1 MKKFFTLITAT
12 LLSLSAMA
20 EDYNCHLAITSN
32 DTPCDPTE
40 AVLTVNKQE
49 NGKYEVLLHTL
60 TVTLS
65 GSPNTIENIDIKD
78 VDGKV
83 EDNDLILT
91 TNQTIK
97 IKAMGFDMDVP
108 INLYATIDEDNV
120 LAAYLK
126 IPINIIINTL
136 EVNVLIS
143 SEDFGEETF
152 DLNPSFMSIC
162 GVEVPD
168 FSAEK
173 TEYDITLPK
182 LPENLED
189 IIAGNDMAT
198 ENENIFVCTY
208 YYKESKKKLTV
219 FVNTVDLKK
228 VKTYT
233 FNVTIDPTGINNVVT
248 SGNRTVLGR
257 YNANGQKVG
266 DNAKGLVI
274 TRYSDGTAVKSMK

>member
-1 MKKFFTLITAT
+1 MKKIFTLFAAT
-12 LLSLSAMA
+12 LMSLSAMA

-40 AVLTVNKQE
+40 AILSVNKQE
-49 NGKYEVLLHTL
+49 NGKYEVILHTL

-65 GSPNTIENIDIKD
+65 GSPTTIENIDIKD
-78 VDGKV
+78 VDGTV
-83 EDNDLILT
+83 EDNDIILT

-97 IKAMGFDMDVP
+97 INALGMDLNVP
-108 INLYATIDEDNV
+108 INLYATISEDNV
-120 LAAYLK
+120 LEAYLK
-126 IPINIIINTL
+126 IPIMGML

-143 SEDFGEETF
+143 SEDFGEATF
-152 DLNPSFMSIC
+152 DVNPSFMSIC

-168 FSAEK
+168 FIADK

-233 FNVTIDPTGINNVVT
+233 FKVTIDPTGINNVVT

-266 DNAKGLVI
+266 SNAKGLVI
-274 TRYSDGTAVKSMK
+274 TKYSDGTAVKSVK

>member
-1 MKKFFTLITAT
+1 MKKIFTLFAAA
-12 LLSLSAMA
+12 LMSLSAMA

-40 AVLTVNKQE
+40 AILSVNKQE
-49 NGKYEVLLHTL
+49 NGKYEVILHTL

-65 GSPNTIENIDIKD
+65 GSPTTIENIDIKD

-83 EDNDLILT
+83 EDNDIILT

-97 IKAMGFDMDVP
+97 INALGMELNVP
-108 INLYATIDEDNV
+108 INLYATISEDNV
-120 LAAYLK
+120 LDAYLK
-126 IPINIIINTL
+126 IPIMGML

-143 SEDFGEETF
+143 SEDFGEATF
-152 DLNPSFMSIC
+152 DVNPSFMSIC
-162 GVEVPD
+162 GVEVSN
-168 FSAEK
+168 FSADK

-233 FNVTIDPTGINNVVT
+233 FKVTIDSTGINNVVT

-266 DNAKGLVI
+266 SNAKGLVI
-274 TRYSDGTAVKSMK
+274 TKYSDGTAVKSVK

>member
-1 MKKFFTLITAT
+1 MKKIFTLFAAT
-12 LLSLSAMA
+12 LMSLSAMA

-40 AVLTVNKQE
+40 AILSVNKQE
-49 NGKYEVLLHTL
+49 NGKYEVILHTL

-65 GSPNTIENIDIKD
+65 GSPTTIENIDIKD

-83 EDNDLILT
+83 EDNDIILT

-97 IKAMGFDMDVP
+97 INALGMELNVP
-108 INLYATIDEDNV
+108 INLYATISEDNV
-120 LAAYLK
+120 LEAYLK
-126 IPINIIINTL
+126 IPIMGML

-143 SEDFGEETF
+143 SEDFGEATF
-152 DLNPSFMSIC
+152 DVNPSFMSIC

-168 FSAEK
+168 FSADK

-233 FNVTIDPTGINNVVT
+233 FKVTIDPTGINNVVT

-266 DNAKGLVI
+266 SNAKGLVI
-274 TRYSDGTAVKSMK
+274 TKYSDGTAVKSVK

>member
-1 MKKFFTLITAT
+1 MKKIFTLFAAA
-12 LLSLSAMA
+12 LMSLSAMA

-40 AVLTVNKQE
+40 AILSVNKQE
-49 NGKYEVLLHTL
+49 NGKYEVILHTL

-65 GSPNTIENIDIKD
+65 GSPTTIENIDIKD

-83 EDNDLILT
+83 EDNDIILT

-97 IKAMGFDMDVP
+97 INALGMDLNVP
-108 INLYATIDEDNV
+108 INLYATISEDNV
-120 LAAYLK
+120 LEAYLK
-126 IPINIIINTL
+126 IPIMGML

-143 SEDFGEETF
+143 SEDFGEATF
-152 DLNPSFMSIC
+152 DVNPSFMSIC
-162 GVEVPD
+162 GVEVSN
-168 FSAEK
+168 FSADK

-233 FNVTIDPTGINNVVT
+233 FKVTIDPTGINNVVT

-266 DNAKGLVI
+266 SNAKGLVI
-274 TRYSDGTAVKSMK
+274 TKYSDGTAVKSVK

>member
-1 MKKFFTLITAT
+1 MKKIFTLFAAA
-12 LLSLSAMA
+12 LMSLSAMA

-40 AVLTVNKQE
+40 AILSVNKQE
-49 NGKYEVLLHTL
+49 NGKYEVILHTL

-65 GSPNTIENIDIKD
+65 GSPTTIENIDIKD

-83 EDNDLILT
+83 EDNDIILT

-97 IKAMGFDMDVP
+97 INALGMELNVP
-108 INLYATIDEDNV
+108 INLYATISEDNV
-120 LAAYLK
+120 LDAYLK
-126 IPINIIINTL
+126 IPIMGML

-143 SEDFGEETF
+143 SEDFGEATF
-152 DLNPSFMSIC
+152 DVNPSFMSIC
-162 GVEVPD
+162 GVEVSN
-168 FSAEK
+168 FSADK

-233 FNVTIDPTGINNVVT
+233 FKVTIDPTGINNVVT
-248 SGNRTVLGR
+248 TGNRTVLGR
-257 YNANGQKVG
+257 YNANGQKVSS
-266 DNAKGLVI
+266 NAKGLVI
-274 TRYSDGTAVKSMK
+274 TRYSDGTAVKSVK

>member
-1 MKKFFTLITAT
+1 MKKIFTLFAAA
-12 LLSLSAMA
+12 LMSLSAMA

-40 AVLTVNKQE
+40 AILSVNKQE
-49 NGKYEVLLHTL
+49 NGKYEVILHTL

-65 GSPNTIENIDIKD
+65 GSPTTIENIDIKD

-83 EDNDLILT
+83 EDNDIILT

-97 IKAMGFDMDVP
+97 INALGMELNVP
-108 INLYATIDEDNV
+108 INLYATISEDNV
-120 LAAYLK
+120 LDAYLK
-126 IPINIIINTL
+126 IPIMGML

-143 SEDFGEETF
+143 SEDFGEATF
-152 DLNPSFMSIC
+152 DVNPSFMSIC
-162 GVEVPD
+162 GVEVSN
-168 FSAEK
+168 FSADK

-233 FNVTIDPTGINNVVT
+233 FKVTIDTAVKGIT
-248 SGNRTVLGR
+248 ATGNRTVLGR
-257 YNANGQKVG
+257 YNANGQKVSS
-266 DNAKGLVI
+266 NAKGLVI
-274 TRYSDGTAVKSMK
+274 TRYSDGTAVKSVK

>member
-1 MKKFFTLITAT
+1 MKKIFTLFAAA
-12 LLSLSAMA
+12 LMSLSAMA

-40 AVLTVNKQE
+40 AILSVNKQE
-49 NGKYEVLLHTL
+49 NGKYEVILHTL

-65 GSPNTIENIDIKD
+65 GSPTTIENIDIKD
-78 VDGKV
+78 VDGTV
-83 EDNDLILT
+83 EDNDIILT

-97 IKAMGFDMDVP
+97 INALSMELNVP
-108 INLYATIDEDNV
+108 INLYATISEDNV
-120 LAAYLK
+120 LEAYLK
-126 IPINIIINTL
+126 IPIMGML

-143 SEDFGEETF
+143 SEDFGEATF
-152 DLNPSFMSIC
+152 DVNPSFMSIC
-162 GVEVPD
+162 GVEVSE
-168 FSAEK
+168 FSADK

-233 FNVTIDPTGINNVVT
+233 FKVTIDPTGINNVVT
-248 SGNRTVLGR
+248 SGNRSVLGR

-266 DNAKGLVI
+266 SNAKGLVI
-274 TRYSDGTAVKSMK
+274 TKYSDGTAVKSVK

>member
-1 MKKFFTLITAT
+1 MKKIFTLFAAT
-12 LLSLSAMA
+12 LMSLSAMA
-20 EDYNCHLAITSN
+20 EDYDCHLAITSN

-40 AVLTVNKQE
+40 AILSVNKQE
-49 NGKYEVLLHTL
+49 NGKYEVILHTL

-65 GSPNTIENIDIKD
+65 GSPTTIENIDIKD
-78 VDGKV
+78 VDGTV
-83 EDNDLILT
+83 EDNDIILT

-97 IKAMGFDMDVP
+97 INALSMELNVP
-108 INLYATIDEDNV
+108 INLYATISEDNV
-120 LAAYLK
+120 LEAYLK
-126 IPINIIINTL
+126 IPIMGML

-143 SEDFGEETF
+143 SEDFGEATF
-152 DLNPSFMSIC
+152 DVNPSFMSIC
-162 GVEVPD
+162 GVEVSE
-168 FSAEK
+168 FSADK

-233 FNVTIDPTGINNVVT
+233 FKVTIDPTGINNVVT

-266 DNAKGLVI
+266 SNAKGLVI
-274 TRYSDGTAVKSMK
+274 TKYSDGTAVKSMK

>member
-1 MKKFFTLITAT
+1 MKKIFTLFAAA
-12 LLSLSAMA
+12 LMSLSAMA

-40 AVLTVNKQE
+40 AILSVNKQE
-49 NGKYEVLLHTL
+49 NGKYEVILHTL

-65 GSPNTIENIDIKD
+65 GSPTTIENIDIKD

-83 EDNDLILT
+83 EDNDIILT

-97 IKAMGFDMDVP
+97 INALGMELNVP
-108 INLYATIDEDNV
+108 INLYATISEDNV
-120 LAAYLK
+120 LDAYLK
-126 IPINIIINTL
+126 IPIMGML

-143 SEDFGEETF
+143 SEDFGEATF
-152 DLNPSFMSIC
+152 DVNPSFMSIC
-162 GVEVPD
+162 GVEVSN
-168 FSAEK
+168 FSADK

-233 FNVTIDPTGINNVVT
+233 FKVTIDPTGINNVVT

-257 YNANGQKVG
+257 YNANGQKVSS
-266 DNAKGLVI
+266 NTKGLVI
-274 TRYSDGTAVKSMK
+274 TKYSDGTAVKSMK

>member
-1 MKKFFTLITAT
+1 MEKIFTLFAAA
-12 LLSLSAMA
+12 LMSLSAMA

-40 AVLTVNKQE
+40 AILSVNKQE
-49 NGKYEVLLHTL
+49 NGKYEVILHTL

-65 GSPNTIENIDIKD
+65 GSPTTIENIDIKD

-83 EDNDLILT
+83 EDNDIILT

-97 IKAMGFDMDVP
+97 INALGMELNVP
-108 INLYATIDEDNV
+108 INLYATISEDNV
-120 LAAYLK
+120 LDAYLK
-126 IPINIIINTL
+126 IPIMGML

-143 SEDFGEETF
+143 SEDFGEATF
-152 DLNPSFMSIC
+152 DVNPSFMSIC

-168 FSAEK
+168 FSADK

-233 FNVTIDPTGINNVVT
+233 FKVTIDTAVKGIT
-248 SGNRTVLGR
+248 ATGNRTVLGR

-266 DNAKGLVI
+266 SNAKGLVI
-274 TRYSDGTAVKSMK
+274 TRYSDGTAVKSVK

>member
-1 MKKFFTLITAT
+1 MKKIFTLFAAA
-12 LLSLSAMA
+12 LMSLSAMA

-40 AVLTVNKQE
+40 AILSVNKQE
-49 NGKYEVLLHTL
+49 NGKYEVILHTL

-65 GSPNTIENIDIKD
+65 GSPTTIENIDIKD

-83 EDNDLILT
+83 EDNDIILT

-97 IKAMGFDMDVP
+97 INALGMELNVP
-108 INLYATIDEDNV
+108 INLYATISEDNV
-120 LAAYLK
+120 LDAYLK
-126 IPINIIINTL
+126 IPIMGML

-143 SEDFGEETF
+143 SEDFGEATF
-152 DLNPSFMSIC
+152 DVNPSFMSIC
-162 GVEVPD
+162 GVEVSN
-168 FSAEK
+168 FSADK

-233 FNVTIDPTGINNVVT
+233 FKVTIDPTGINNVVT

-257 YNANGQKVG
+257 YNAKGQKVSS
-266 DNAKGLVI
+266 NAKGLVI
-274 TRYSDGTAVKSMK
+274 TRYSDGTAVKSVK

>member
-1 MKKFFTLITAT
+1 MKKIFTLFAAA
-12 LLSLSAMA
+12 LMSLSAMA

-40 AVLTVNKQE
+40 AILSVNKQE
-49 NGKYEVLLHTL
+49 NGKYEVILHTL

-65 GSPNTIENIDIKD
+65 GSPTTIENIDIKD

-83 EDNDLILT
+83 EDNDIILT

-97 IKAMGFDMDVP
+97 INALGMELNVP
-108 INLYATIDEDNV
+108 INLYATISEDNV
-120 LAAYLK
+120 LDAYLK
-126 IPINIIINTL
+126 IPIMGML

-143 SEDFGEETF
+143 SEDFGEATF
-152 DLNPSFMSIC
+152 DVNPSFMSIC
-162 GVEVPD
+162 GVEVSN
-168 FSAEK
+168 FSADK

-233 FNVTIDPTGINNVVT
+233 FKGTIDPTGINNVVT

-266 DNAKGLVI
+266 SNAKGLVI
-274 TRYSDGTAVKSMK
+274 TKYSDGTAVKSMK

>member
-1 MKKFFTLITAT
+1 MKKIFTLFAAA
-12 LLSLSAMA
+12 LMSLSAMA

-40 AVLTVNKQE
+40 AMLSVNKQE
-49 NGKYEVLLHTL
+49 NGKYEVILHTL

-65 GSPNTIENIDIKD
+65 GSPTTIENIDIKD

-83 EDNDLILT
+83 EDNDIILT

-97 IKAMGFDMDVP
+97 INALGMELNVP
-108 INLYATIDEDNV
+108 INLYATISEDNV
-120 LAAYLK
+120 LDAYLK
-126 IPINIIINTL
+126 IPIMGML

-143 SEDFGEETF
+143 SEDFGEATF
-152 DLNPSFMSIC
+152 DVNPSFMSIC
-162 GVEVPD
+162 GVEVSN
-168 FSAEK
+168 FSADK

-233 FNVTIDPTGINNVVT
+233 FKVTIDPTGINNVVT
-248 SGNRTVLGR
+248 TGNRTVLGR

-266 DNAKGLVI
+266 SNAKGLVI
-274 TRYSDGTAVKSMK
+274 TKYSDGTAVKSMK

>member
-1 MKKFFTLITAT
+1 MKKIFTLFAAA
-12 LLSLSAMA
+12 LMSLSAMA

-40 AVLTVNKQE
+40 AILSVNKQE
-49 NGKYEVLLHTL
+49 NGKYEVILHTL

-65 GSPNTIENIDIKD
+65 GSPTTIENIDIKD
-78 VDGKV
+78 VDGTV
-83 EDNDLILT
+83 EDNDIILT

-97 IKAMGFDMDVP
+97 INALSMELNVP
-108 INLYATIDEDNV
+108 INLYATISEDNV
-120 LAAYLK
+120 LEAYLK
-126 IPINIIINTL
+126 IPIMGML

-143 SEDFGEETF
+143 SEDFGEATF
-152 DLNPSFMSIC
+152 DVNPSFMSIC

-168 FSAEK
+168 FSADK

-233 FNVTIDPTGINNVVT
+233 FKVTIDPTGINNVVT
-248 SGNRTVLGR
+248 SGNRSVLGR

-266 DNAKGLVI
+266 SNAKGLVI
-274 TRYSDGTAVKSMK
+274 TKYSDGTAVKSVK

>member
-1 MKKFFTLITAT
+1 MKKIFTLFAAA
-12 LLSLSAMA
+12 LMSLSAMA

-40 AVLTVNKQE
+40 AILSVNKQE
-49 NGKYEVLLHTL
+49 NGKYEVILHTL

-65 GSPNTIENIDIKD
+65 GSPTTIENIDIKD

-83 EDNDLILT
+83 EDNDIILT

-97 IKAMGFDMDVP
+97 INALGMELNVP
-108 INLYATIDEDNV
+108 INLYATTSEDNV
-120 LAAYLK
+120 LDAYLK
-126 IPINIIINTL
+126 IPIMGML

-143 SEDFGEETF
+143 SEDFGEATF
-152 DLNPSFMSIC
+152 DVNPSFMSIC
-162 GVEVPD
+162 GVEVSN
-168 FSAEK
+168 FSADK

-233 FNVTIDPTGINNVVT
+233 FKVTIDPTGINNVVT
-248 SGNRTVLGR
+248 SGNRSVLGR

-266 DNAKGLVI
+266 SNAKGLVI
-274 TRYSDGTAVKSMK
+274 TKYSDGTAVKSMK

>member
-1 MKKFFTLITAT
+1 MKKIFTLFAAA
-12 LLSLSAMA
+12 LMSLSAMA

-40 AVLTVNKQE
+40 AILSVNKQE
-49 NGKYEVLLHTL
+49 NGKYEVILHTL

-65 GSPNTIENIDIKD
+65 GSPTTIENIDIKD

-83 EDNDLILT
+83 EDNDIILT

-97 IKAMGFDMDVP
+97 INALSMELNVP
-108 INLYATIDEDNV
+108 INLYATISEDNV
-120 LAAYLK
+120 LEAYLK
-126 IPINIIINTL
+126 IPIMGML

-143 SEDFGEETF
+143 SEDFGEATF
-152 DLNPSFMSIC
+152 DVNPSFMSIC
-162 GVEVPD
+162 GVEVSE
-168 FSAEK
+168 FSADK

-233 FNVTIDPTGINNVVT
+233 FKVTIDPTGINNVVT

-266 DNAKGLVI
+266 SNAKGLVI
-274 TRYSDGTAVKSMK
+274 TKYSDGTAVKSMK

>member
-1 MKKFFTLITAT
+1 MKKIFTLFAAA
-12 LLSLSAMA
+12 LMSLSAMA

-40 AVLTVNKQE
+40 AILSVNKQE
-49 NGKYEVLLHTL
+49 NGKYEVILHTL

-65 GSPNTIENIDIKD
+65 GSPTTIENIDIKD

-83 EDNDLILT
+83 EDNDIILT

-97 IKAMGFDMDVP
+97 INALGMELNVP
-108 INLYATIDEDNV
+108 INLYATISEDNV
-120 LAAYLK
+120 LDAYLK
-126 IPINIIINTL
+126 IPIMGML

-143 SEDFGEETF
+143 SEDFGEATF
-152 DLNPSFMSIC
+152 DVNPSFMSIC
-162 GVEVPD
+162 GVEVSN
-168 FSAEK
+168 FSADK

-233 FNVTIDPTGINNVVT
+233 FKVTIDPTGINNVVT

-266 DNAKGLVI
+266 SNAKGLVI
-274 TRYSDGTAVKSMK
+274 TRYTDGTAVKSVK

>member
-1 MKKFFTLITAT
+1 MKKIFTLFAAA
-12 LLSLSAMA
+12 LMSLSAMA

-40 AVLTVNKQE
+40 AILSVNKQE
-49 NGKYEVLLHTL
+49 NGKYEVILHTL

-65 GSPNTIENIDIKD
+65 GSPTTIENIDIKD

-83 EDNDLILT
+83 EDNDIILT

-97 IKAMGFDMDVP
+97 INALGMELNVP
-108 INLYATIDEDNV
+108 INLYATISEDNV
-120 LAAYLK
+120 LDAYLK
-126 IPINIIINTL
+126 IPIMGML

-143 SEDFGEETF
+143 SEDFGEATF
-152 DLNPSFMSIC
+152 DVNPSFMSIC
-162 GVEVPD
+162 GVEVSN
-168 FSAEK
+168 FSADK

-233 FNVTIDPTGINNVVT
+233 FKVTIDPTGINNVVT
-248 SGNRTVLGR
+248 SVNNTVTGR

-266 DNAKGLVI
+266 SNAKGLVI

>member
-1 MKKFFTLITAT
+1 MKKIFTLFAAA
-12 LLSLSAMA
+12 LMSLSAMA

-40 AVLTVNKQE
+40 AILSVNKQE
-49 NGKYEVLLHTL
+49 NGKYEVILHTL

-65 GSPNTIENIDIKD
+65 GSPTTIENIDIKD

-83 EDNDLILT
+83 EDNDIILT

-97 IKAMGFDMDVP
+97 INALGMELNVP
-108 INLYATIDEDNV
+108 INLYATISEDNV
-120 LAAYLK
+120 LDAYLK
-126 IPINIIINTL
+126 IPIMGML

-143 SEDFGEETF
+143 SEDFGEATF
-152 DLNPSFMSIC
+152 DVNPSFMSIC

-168 FSAEK
+168 FSADK

-233 FNVTIDPTGINNVVT
+233 FKVTIDTAVKGIT
-248 SGNRTVLGR
+248 ATGNRTVLGR

-266 DNAKGLVI
+266 SNAKGLVI
-274 TRYSDGTAVKSMK
+274 TRYSDGTAVKSVK

>member
-1 MKKFFTLITAT
+1 MKKIFTLFAAA
-12 LLSLSAMA
+12 LMSLSAMA

-40 AVLTVNKQE
+40 AILSVNKQE
-49 NGKYEVLLHTL
+49 NGKYEVILHTL

-65 GSPNTIENIDIKD
+65 GSPTTIENIDIKD
-78 VDGKV
+78 VDGTV
-83 EDNDLILT
+83 EDNDIILT

-97 IKAMGFDMDVP
+97 INALSMELNVP
-108 INLYATIDEDNV
+108 INLYATISEDNV
-120 LAAYLK
+120 LEAYLK
-126 IPINIIINTL
+126 IPIMGML

-143 SEDFGEETF
+143 SEDFGEATF
-152 DLNPSFMSIC
+152 DVNPSFMSIC
-162 GVEVPD
+162 GVEVSN
-168 FSAEK
+168 FSADK

-233 FNVTIDPTGINNVVT
+233 FKVTIDPTGINNVVT

-266 DNAKGLVI
+266 SNAKGLVI
-274 TRYSDGTAVKSMK
+274 TKYSDGTAVKSVK

>member
-1 MKKFFTLITAT
+1 MKKIFTLFAAA
-12 LLSLSAMA
+12 LMSLSAMA

-40 AVLTVNKQE
+40 AILSVNKQE
-49 NGKYEVLLHTL
+49 NGKYEVILHTL

-65 GSPNTIENIDIKD
+65 GSPTTIENIDIKD

-83 EDNDLILT
+83 EDNDIILT
-91 TNQTIK
+91 TYQTIK
-97 IKAMGFDMDVP
+97 INALGMELNVP
-108 INLYATIDEDNV
+108 INLYATISEDNV
-120 LAAYLK
+120 LDAYLK
-126 IPINIIINTL
+126 IPIMGML

-143 SEDFGEETF
+143 SEDFGEATF
-152 DLNPSFMSIC
+152 DVNPSFMSIC

-168 FSAEK
+168 FSADK

-233 FNVTIDPTGINNVVT
+233 FKVTIDPTGINNVVT
-248 SGNRTVLGR
+248 SGNRSVLGR

-266 DNAKGLVI
+266 SNAKGLVI
-274 TRYSDGTAVKSMK
+274 TKYSDGTAVKSVK

>member
-1 MKKFFTLITAT
+1 MKKIFTLFAAA
-12 LLSLSAMA
+12 LMSLSAMA

-40 AVLTVNKQE
+40 AILSVNKQE
-49 NGKYEVLLHTL
+49 NGKYEVILHTL

-65 GSPNTIENIDIKD
+65 GSPTTIENIDIKD

-83 EDNDLILT
+83 EDNDIILT

-97 IKAMGFDMDVP
+97 INALGMELNVP
-108 INLYATIDEDNV
+108 INLYATISEDNV
-120 LAAYLK
+120 LDAYLK
-126 IPINIIINTL
+126 IPIMGML

-143 SEDFGEETF
+143 SEDFGEATF
-152 DLNPSFMSIC
+152 DVNPSFMSIC

-168 FSAEK
+168 FSADK

-233 FNVTIDPTGINNVVT
+233 FKVTIDPTGINNVVT
-248 SGNRTVLGR
+248 SGNRSVRGR

-266 DNAKGLVI
+266 SNAKGLVI
-274 TRYSDGTAVKSMK
+274 TRYSDGTAVKSVK

>member
-1 MKKFFTLITAT
+1 MKKIFTLFAAA
-12 LLSLSAMA
+12 LMSLSAMA

-40 AVLTVNKQE
+40 AILSVNKQE
-49 NGKYEVLLHTL
+49 NGKYEVILHTL

-65 GSPNTIENIDIKD
+65 GSPTTIENIDIKD

-83 EDNDLILT
+83 EDNDIILT

-97 IKAMGFDMDVP
+97 INALGMELNVP
-108 INLYATIDEDNV
+108 INLYATISEDNV
-120 LAAYLK
+120 LDAYLK
-126 IPINIIINTL
+126 IPIMGML

-143 SEDFGEETF
+143 SEDFGEATF
-152 DLNPSFMSIC
+152 DVNPSFMSIC
-162 GVEVPD
+162 GVEVSN
-168 FSAEK
+168 FSADK

-233 FNVTIDPTGINNVVT
+233 FKVTIDPTGINNVVT

-257 YNANGQKVG
+257 YNANGQKVSS
-266 DNAKGLVI
+266 NAKGLVI

>member
-1 MKKFFTLITAT
+1 MKKIFTLFAAA
-12 LLSLSAMA
+12 LMSLSAMA

-40 AVLTVNKQE
+40 AILSVNKQE
-49 NGKYEVLLHTL
+49 NGKYEVILHTL

-65 GSPNTIENIDIKD
+65 GSPTTIENIDIKD

-83 EDNDLILT
+83 EDNDIILT

-97 IKAMGFDMDVP
+97 INALGMELNVP
-108 INLYATIDEDNV
+108 INLYATISEDNV
-120 LAAYLK
+120 LDAYLK
-126 IPINIIINTL
+126 IPIMGML

-143 SEDFGEETF
+143 SEDFGEATF
-152 DLNPSFMSIC
+152 DVNPSFMSIC
-162 GVEVPD
+162 GVEVSN
-168 FSAEK
+168 FSADK

-233 FNVTIDPTGINNVVT
+233 FKVTIDPTGINNVVT

-266 DNAKGLVI
+266 SNAKGLVI
-274 TRYSDGTAVKSMK
+274 TKYSDGTTVKSVK

>member
-1 MKKFFTLITAT
+1 MKKIFTLFAAA
-12 LLSLSAMA
+12 LMSLSAMA

-40 AVLTVNKQE
+40 AILSVNKQE
-49 NGKYEVLLHTL
+49 NGKYEVILHTL

-65 GSPNTIENIDIKD
+65 GSPTTIENIDIKD

-83 EDNDLILT
+83 EDNDIILT

-97 IKAMGFDMDVP
+97 INALGMELNVP
-108 INLYATIDEDNV
+108 INLYATISEDNV
-120 LAAYLK
+120 LDAYLK
-126 IPINIIINTL
+126 IPIMGML

-143 SEDFGEETF
+143 SEDFGEATF
-152 DLNPSFMSIC
+152 DVNPSFMSIC
-162 GVEVPD
+162 GVEVSN
-168 FSAEK
+168 FSADK

-233 FNVTIDPTGINNVVT
+233 FKVTIDPTGINNVVT
-248 SGNRTVLGR
+248 SGNRSVLGR

-266 DNAKGLVI
+266 SNAKGLVI
-274 TRYSDGTAVKSMK
+274 TKYSDGTAVKSVK

>member
-1 MKKFFTLITAT
+1 MKKIFTLFAAT
-12 LLSLSAMA
+12 LMSLSAMA
-20 EDYNCHLAITSN
+20 EDYDCHLAITSN

-40 AVLTVNKQE
+40 AILSVNKQE
-49 NGKYEVLLHTL
+49 NGKYEVILHTL

-65 GSPNTIENIDIKD
+65 GSPTTIENIDIKD
-78 VDGKV
+78 VDGTV
-83 EDNDLILT
+83 EDNDIILT

-97 IKAMGFDMDVP
+97 INALSMELNVP
-108 INLYATIDEDNV
+108 INLYATISEDNV
-120 LAAYLK
+120 LEAYLK
-126 IPINIIINTL
+126 IPIMGML

-143 SEDFGEETF
+143 SEDFGEATF
-152 DLNPSFMSIC
+152 DVNPSFMSIC
-162 GVEVPD
+162 GVEVSE
-168 FSAEK
+168 FSADK

-233 FNVTIDPTGINNVVT
+233 FKVTIDPTGINNVVT

-266 DNAKGLVI
+266 SNSKGLVI
-274 TRYSDGTAVKSMK
+274 TKYSDGTAVKSVK

>member
-1 MKKFFTLITAT
+1 MKKIFTLFAAA
-12 LLSLSAMA
+12 LMSLSAMA

-40 AVLTVNKQE
+40 AILSVNKQE
-49 NGKYEVLLHTL
+49 NGKYEVILHTL

-65 GSPNTIENIDIKD
+65 GSPTTIENIDIKD
-78 VDGKV
+78 VDGTV
-83 EDNDLILT
+83 EDNDIILT

-97 IKAMGFDMDVP
+97 INALGMELNVP
-108 INLYATIDEDNV
+108 INLYATISEDNV
-120 LAAYLK
+120 LEAYLK
-126 IPINIIINTL
+126 IPIMGML

-143 SEDFGEETF
+143 SEDFGEATF
-152 DLNPSFMSIC
+152 DVNPSFMSIC

-168 FSAEK
+168 FSADK

-233 FNVTIDPTGINNVVT
+233 FKVTIDPTGINNVVT

-266 DNAKGLVI
+266 SNAKGLVI
-274 TRYSDGTAVKSMK
+274 TKYSDGTAVKSVK

>member
-1 MKKFFTLITAT
+1 MKKIFTLFAAA
-12 LLSLSAMA
+12 LMSLSAMA

-40 AVLTVNKQE
+40 AMLSVNKQE
-49 NGKYEVLLHTL
+49 NGKYEVILHTL

-65 GSPNTIENIDIKD
+65 GSPTTIENIDIKD

-83 EDNDLILT
+83 EDNDIILT

-97 IKAMGFDMDVP
+97 INALGMELNVP
-108 INLYATIDEDNV
+108 INLYATISEDNV
-120 LAAYLK
+120 LDAYLK
-126 IPINIIINTL
+126 IPIMGML

-143 SEDFGEETF
+143 SEDFGEATF
-152 DLNPSFMSIC
+152 DVNPSFMSIC
-162 GVEVPD
+162 GVEVSE
-168 FSAEK
+168 FSADK

-233 FNVTIDPTGINNVVT
+233 FKVTIDPTGINNVVT

-266 DNAKGLVI
+266 SNAKGLVI
-274 TRYSDGTAVKSMK
+274 TKYSDGTAVKSVK

>member
-1 MKKFFTLITAT
+1 MKKIFTLFAAA
-12 LLSLSAMA
+12 LMSLSAMA

-40 AVLTVNKQE
+40 AMLSVNKQE
-49 NGKYEVLLHTL
+49 NGKYEVILHTL

-65 GSPNTIENIDIKD
+65 GSPTTIENIDIKD

-83 EDNDLILT
+83 EDNDIILT

-97 IKAMGFDMDVP
+97 INALGMELNVP
-108 INLYATIDEDNV
+108 INLYATISEDNV
-120 LAAYLK
+120 LDAYLK
-126 IPINIIINTL
+126 IPIMGML

-143 SEDFGEETF
+143 SEDFGEATF
-152 DLNPSFMSIC
+152 DVNPSFMSIC

-168 FSAEK
+168 FSADK

-233 FNVTIDPTGINNVVT
+233 FKVTIDPTGINNVVT

-266 DNAKGLVI
+266 SNAKGLVI
-274 TRYSDGTAVKSMK
+274 TRYTDGTAVKSVK

>member
-1 MKKFFTLITAT
+1 MKKIFTLFAAA
-12 LLSLSAMA
+12 LMSLSAMA

-40 AVLTVNKQE
+40 AILSVNKQE
-49 NGKYEVLLHTL
+49 NGKYEVILHTL

-65 GSPNTIENIDIKD
+65 GSPTTIENIDIKD

-83 EDNDLILT
+83 EDNDIILT

-97 IKAMGFDMDVP
+97 INALGMELNVP
-108 INLYATIDEDNV
+108 INLYATISEDNV
-120 LAAYLK
+120 LDAYLK
-126 IPINIIINTL
+126 IPIMGML

-143 SEDFGEETF
+143 SEDFGEATF
-152 DLNPSFMSIC
+152 DVNPSFMSIC
-162 GVEVPD
+162 GVEVSN
-168 FSAEK
+168 FSADK

-228 VKTYT
+228 VKSYT
-233 FNVTIDPTGINNVVT
+233 LKVTIDPTGINNVVT

-266 DNAKGLVI
+266 SNAKGLVI
-274 TRYSDGTAVKSMK
+274 TKYSDGTAVKSMK

>member
-1 MKKFFTLITAT
+1 MKKIFTLFAAA
-12 LLSLSAMA
+12 LMSLSAMA

-40 AVLTVNKQE
+40 AILSVNKQE
-49 NGKYEVLLHTL
+49 NGKYEVILHTL

-65 GSPNTIENIDIKD
+65 GSPTTIENIDIKD

-83 EDNDLILT
+83 EDNDIILT

-97 IKAMGFDMDVP
+97 INALGMELNVP
-108 INLYATIDEDNV
+108 INLYATISEDNV
-120 LAAYLK
+120 LDAYLK
-126 IPINIIINTL
+126 IPIMGML

-143 SEDFGEETF
+143 SEDFGEATF
-152 DLNPSFMSIC
+152 DVNPSFMSIC

-168 FSAEK
+168 FSADK

-233 FNVTIDPTGINNVVT
+233 FEVTIDPTGINNVVT

-266 DNAKGLVI
+266 SNAKGLVI
-274 TRYSDGTAVKSMK
+274 TKYSDGTAVKSVK

>member
-1 MKKFFTLITAT
+1 MKKIFTLFAAA
-12 LLSLSAMA
+12 LMSLSAMA

-40 AVLTVNKQE
+40 AILSVNKQE
-49 NGKYEVLLHTL
+49 NGKYEVILHTL

-65 GSPNTIENIDIKD
+65 GSPTTIENIDIKD

-97 IKAMGFDMDVP
+97 INALGMELNVP
-108 INLYATIDEDNV
+108 INLYATISEDNV
-120 LAAYLK
+120 LDAYLK
-126 IPINIIINTL
+126 IPIMGML
-136 EVNVLIS
+136 EVNVLSS
-143 SEDFGEETF
+143 SEDFGEATF
-152 DLNPSFMSIC
+152 DVNPSFMSIC

-168 FSAEK
+168 FSADK

-233 FNVTIDPTGINNVVT
+233 FKVTIDPTGINNVVT

-266 DNAKGLVI
+266 SNAKGLVI
-274 TRYSDGTAVKSMK
+274 TKYSDGTAVKSVK

>member
-1 MKKFFTLITAT
+1 MKKIFTLFAAA
-12 LLSLSAMA
+12 LMSLSAMA

-40 AVLTVNKQE
+40 AILSVNKQE
-49 NGKYEVLLHTL
+49 NGKYEVILHTL

-65 GSPNTIENIDIKD
+65 GSPTTIENIDIKD

-83 EDNDLILT
+83 EDNDIILT

-97 IKAMGFDMDVP
+97 INALGMELNVP
-108 INLYATIDEDNV
+108 INLYATISEDNV
-120 LAAYLK
+120 LDAYLK
-126 IPINIIINTL
+126 IPIMGML

-143 SEDFGEETF
+143 SEDFGEATF
-152 DLNPSFMSIC
+152 DVNPSFMSIC
-162 GVEVPD
+162 GVKVPD
-168 FSAEK
+168 FSADK

-233 FNVTIDPTGINNVVT
+233 FKVTIDPTGINNVVT
-248 SGNRTVLGR
+248 SGNRSVLGR

-266 DNAKGLVI
+266 SNAKGLVI
-274 TRYSDGTAVKSMK
+274 TRYSDGTAVKSVK

>member
-1 MKKFFTLITAT
+1 MKKIFTLFAAA
-12 LLSLSAMA
+12 LMSLSAMA
-20 EDYNCHLAITSN
+20 EDYDCHLAITSN

-40 AVLTVNKQE
+40 AILSVNKQE
-49 NGKYEVLLHTL
+49 NGKYEVILHTL

-65 GSPNTIENIDIKD
+65 GSPTTIENIDIKD
-78 VDGKV
+78 VDGTV
-83 EDNDLILT
+83 EDNDIILT

-97 IKAMGFDMDVP
+97 INALSMELNVP
-108 INLYATIDEDNV
+108 INLYATISEDNV
-120 LAAYLK
+120 LEAYLK
-126 IPINIIINTL
+126 IPIMGML

-143 SEDFGEETF
+143 SEDFGEATF
-152 DLNPSFMSIC
+152 DVNPSFMSIC
-162 GVEVPD
+162 GVEVSE
-168 FSAEK
+168 FSADK

-233 FNVTIDPTGINNVVT
+233 FKVTIDPTGINNVVT

-266 DNAKGLVI
+266 SNAKGLVI
-274 TRYSDGTAVKSMK
+274 TKYSDGTAVKSVK

>member
-1 MKKFFTLITAT
+1 MKKIVKLFAAALM
-12 LLSLSAMA
+12 SLSAMA

-40 AVLTVNKQE
+40 AILSVNKQE
-49 NGKYEVLLHTL
+49 NGKYEVILHTL

-65 GSPNTIENIDIKD
+65 GSPTTIENIDIKD

-83 EDNDLILT
+83 EDNDIILT

-97 IKAMGFDMDVP
+97 INALGMELNVP
-108 INLYATIDEDNV
+108 INLYATISEDNV
-120 LAAYLK
+120 LDAYLK
-126 IPINIIINTL
+126 IPIMGML

-143 SEDFGEETF
+143 SEDFGEATF
-152 DLNPSFMSIC
+152 DVNPSFMSIC
-162 GVEVPD
+162 GVEVSN
-168 FSAEK
+168 FSADK

-233 FNVTIDPTGINNVVT
+233 FKVTIDPTGINNVVT

-266 DNAKGLVI
+266 SNAKGLVI
-274 TRYSDGTAVKSMK
+274 TKYSDGTAVKSVK

>member
-1 MKKFFTLITAT
+1 MKKIFTLFAAA
-12 LLSLSAMA
+12 LMSLSAMA

-40 AVLTVNKQE
+40 AILSVNKQE
-49 NGKYEVLLHTL
+49 NGKYEVILHTL

-65 GSPNTIENIDIKD
+65 GSPTTIENIDIKD

-83 EDNDLILT
+83 EDNDIILT

-97 IKAMGFDMDVP
+97 INALGMELNVP
-108 INLYATIDEDNV
+108 INLYATISEDNV
-120 LAAYLK
+120 LDAYLK
-126 IPINIIINTL
+126 IPIMGML

-143 SEDFGEETF
+143 SEDFGEATF
-152 DLNPSFMSIC
+152 DVNPSFMSIC
-162 GVEVPD
+162 GVEVSD
-168 FSAEK
+168 FSADK

-233 FNVTIDPTGINNVVT
+233 FKVTIDPTGINNVVT

-266 DNAKGLVI
+266 SNAKGLVI
-274 TRYSDGTAVKSMK
+274 TKYSDGTAVKSMK

>member
-1 MKKFFTLITAT
+1 MKKIFTLFAAA
-12 LLSLSAMA
+12 LMSLSAMA

-32 DTPCDPTE
+32 DTPGDPTE
-40 AVLTVNKQE
+40 AILSVNKQE
-49 NGKYEVLLHTL
+49 NGKYEVILHTL

-65 GSPNTIENIDIKD
+65 GSPTTIENIDIKD

-83 EDNDLILT
+83 EDNDIILT

-97 IKAMGFDMDVP
+97 INALGMELNVP
-108 INLYATIDEDNV
+108 INLYATISEDNV
-120 LAAYLK
+120 LDAYLK
-126 IPINIIINTL
+126 IPIMGML

-143 SEDFGEETF
+143 SEDFGEATF
-152 DLNPSFMSIC
+152 DVNPSFMSIC
-162 GVEVPD
+162 GVEVSN
-168 FSAEK
+168 FSADK

-233 FNVTIDPTGINNVVT
+233 FKVTIDPTGINNVVT

-266 DNAKGLVI
+266 SNAKGLVI
-274 TRYSDGTAVKSMK
+274 TKYSDGTAVKSMK

>member
-1 MKKFFTLITAT
+1 MKKIFTLFAAA
-12 LLSLSAMA
+12 LMSLSAMA

-40 AVLTVNKQE
+40 AILSVNKQE
-49 NGKYEVLLHTL
+49 NGKYEVILHTL

-65 GSPNTIENIDIKD
+65 GSPTTIENIDIKD

-83 EDNDLILT
+83 EDNDIILT

-97 IKAMGFDMDVP
+97 INALGMELNVP
-108 INLYATIDEDNV
+108 INLYATISEDNV
-120 LAAYLK
+120 LDAYLK
-126 IPINIIINTL
+126 IPIMGML

-143 SEDFGEETF
+143 SEDFGEATF
-152 DLNPSFMSIC
+152 DVNPSFMSIC
-162 GVEVPD
+162 GVEVSN
-168 FSAEK
+168 FSADK

-233 FNVTIDPTGINNVVT
+233 FKVTIDPTGINNVVT

-266 DNAKGLVI
+266 SNAKGLVI
-274 TRYSDGTAVKSMK
+274 TKYSDGTAVKSIK

>member
-1 MKKFFTLITAT
+1 MKKIFTLFAAT
-12 LLSLSAMA
+12 LMSLSAMA
-20 EDYNCHLAITSN
+20 EDYDCHLAITSN

-40 AVLTVNKQE
+40 AILSVNKQE
-49 NGKYEVLLHTL
+49 NGKYEVILHTL

-65 GSPNTIENIDIKD
+65 GSPTTIENIDIKD

-83 EDNDLILT
+83 EDNDIILT

-97 IKAMGFDMDVP
+97 INALSMELNVP
-108 INLYATIDEDNV
+108 INLYATISEDNV
-120 LAAYLK
+120 LEAYLK
-126 IPINIIINTL
+126 IPIMGML

-143 SEDFGEETF
+143 SEDFGEATF
-152 DLNPSFMSIC
+152 DVNPSFMSIC
-162 GVEVPD
+162 GVEVSE
-168 FSAEK
+168 FSADK

-233 FNVTIDPTGINNVVT
+233 FKVTIDPTGINNVVT
-248 SGNRTVLGR
+248 SGNRSVLGR

-266 DNAKGLVI
+266 SNAKGLVI
-274 TRYSDGTAVKSMK
+274 TKYSDGTAVKSVK